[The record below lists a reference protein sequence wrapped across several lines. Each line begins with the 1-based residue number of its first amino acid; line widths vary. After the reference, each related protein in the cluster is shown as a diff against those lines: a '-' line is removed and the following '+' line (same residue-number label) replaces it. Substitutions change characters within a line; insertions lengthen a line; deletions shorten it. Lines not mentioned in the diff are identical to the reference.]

1 MGVSGDAVGASADRE
16 ADASSPA
23 ALYRLGGWPSGKWAS
38 GQVARWRM
46 AKRQMASGKTTRIGA
61 AFGRLDDAA
70 MLRVNLSLTL
80 FPNLAG

>member
-1 MGVSGDAVGASADRE
+1 MPR
-16 ADASSPA
+16 
-23 ALYRLGGWPSGKWAS
+23 RLPPCTGWEGGQVAS
-38 GQVARWRM
+38 GQVAGWQM
-46 AKRQMASGKTTRIGA
+46 AKSQMASGKTTRIGA